1 MIEIQ
6 KAAADTK
13 VEMADLYSVGGK
25 VYQVPAKPTAGDGLE
40 FLAAVGEQG
49 LSVAS
54 TLLLKKFVGDEG
66 FLALT
71 RNATNEQIN
80 AVLDELQDIML
91 GALEEA
97 EDEEEEEAAPP
108 PPKKAAPKK
117 RAPRAATGSRA
128 GGAQGKG

>member
-6 KAAADTK
+6 KADAATK

-25 VYQVPAKPTAGDGLE
+25 VYQVPKKPTAGDGLE

-54 TLLLKKFVGDEG
+54 TLLLKRFVGEEG

-71 RNATNEQIN
+71 RNATDEQIN
-80 AVLDELQDIML
+80 AVLDELQDLML

-97 EDEEEEEAAPP
+97 EDDEEEDAPP

-117 RAPRAATGSRA
+117 RAAAGSRA